1 MAKAE
6 LMKLVITAIILTFI
20 LIFQTSCNESSGS
33 TTGDM
38 QQRVSDLEK
47 RVATLEE
54 ETTAEGSIPQVFE
67 KTIPTVLRTVGYPE
81 WKDNQS
87 LRFRLETGDKID
99 GEITIIGGTTNDLIC
114 TVRDPYGNVLLQSS
128 TRMEYFTITSLES
141 GKKTMTRL
149 VNTQQY
155 PWRFTFI
162 ASTSGEYILEIYREI
177 SSSNNTTGAHLKVT
191 VNQ

>member
-1 MAKAE
+1 
-6 LMKLVITAIILTFI
+6 MKLVITAIILTFI
-20 LIFQTSCNESSGS
+20 LIFQTGCNESSGS
-33 TTGDM
+33 TTDDM
-38 QQRVSDLEK
+38 QQRISDLEK

-54 ETTAEGSIPQVFE
+54 ETTAKSSTPQVFE
-67 KTIPTVLRTVGYPE
+67 KIIPTVLRTVGYPE
-81 WKDNQS
+81 WRDNQS

-99 GEITIIGGTTNDLIC
+99 GEVTITGGTTNDLIC
-114 TVRDPYGNVLLQSS
+114 TVKDPYGNVLLQSS
-128 TRMEYFTITSLES
+128 TRTEYFTITSLES

-177 SSSNNTTGAHLKVT
+177 SSSDNTTGAHLKIT